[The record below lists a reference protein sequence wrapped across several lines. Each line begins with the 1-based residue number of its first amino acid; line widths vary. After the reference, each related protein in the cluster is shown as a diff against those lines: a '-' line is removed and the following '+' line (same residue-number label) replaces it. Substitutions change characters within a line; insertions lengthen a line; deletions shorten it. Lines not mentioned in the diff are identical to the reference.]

1 MRSYTIAFSI
11 TQMHFPLKFAITNV
25 ITMKLLIPIL
35 LMGCLLSASA
45 NAQQNVNHFIYFQSE
60 TKEPFY
66 VMLNGINYSSSING
80 YLILP
85 KLKSGEV
92 NFKIGFA
99 RDKYPEQS
107 FATIIANND
116 LGYALRLNAD
126 KQWELFNLEDF
137 SIVSAGLKS
146 EAIYST
152 NVTAQAPTVTKTVET
167 VTPGATTT
175 TSVNA
180 VAKPQATSTLGNDGS
195 FDFDGQPK
203 KLPNISVNNDGTIN
217 ILPKTDVAT
226 NGIKKL
232 SSIISET
239 GVTEVYIDKGDTVR
253 VFVPNATTSKADST
267 TAVKANLANKVDK
280 SVKNCTFATNEDF
293 LKTRAKMAAAEA
305 EYEMLNIGAQAFKDK
320 CFSVEQ
326 VKYLSY
332 LLIEEENKLTF
343 FLSAKKTVYDTYNF
357 PTLQKLLTKPET
369 IEQFRKALQ

>member
-1 MRSYTIAFSI
+1 MRSYTIAFYI
-11 TQMHFPLKFAITNV
+11 TQTHFPLKFAITNV

-35 LMGCLLSASA
+35 LMGCLFGANA

-60 TKEPFY
+60 AKEPFY
-66 VMLNGINYSSSING
+66 VMINGINYSSSING

-126 KQWELFNLEDF
+126 KQWELFNLQDF
-137 SIVSAGLKS
+137 SVVSAGAKS
-146 EAIYST
+146 EAYNNIAITQS
-152 NVTAQAPTVTKTVET
+152 PTVTKVIESAPVATTITVPVAEIAT
-167 VTPGATTT
+167 SQATTT
-175 TSVNA
+175 VKADTFLSQPIKVLPKVAVNTDG
-180 VAKPQATSTLGNDGS
+180 AKNL
-195 FDFDGQPK
+195 
-203 KLPNISVNNDGTIN
+203 
-217 ILPKTDVAT
+217 LPKTDPAT
-226 NGIKKL
+226 NGIKKI
-232 SSIISET
+232 SSIVSET
-239 GVTEVYIDKGDTVR
+239 GVLEVYIDKGDTVR
-253 VFVPNATTSKADST
+253 VFVPNATTAKADST
-267 TAVKANLANKVDK
+267 AAVKANVANKVDK

-343 FLSAKKTVYDTYNF
+343 FLSAQKTVYDTYNF
-357 PTLQKLLTKPET
+357 PTLQKLLTKTEI

>member
-1 MRSYTIAFSI
+1 
-11 TQMHFPLKFAITNV
+11 
-25 ITMKLLIPIL
+25 MKLLIPL
-35 LMGCLLSASA
+35 LLLSCLLSANA
-45 NAQQNVNHFIYFQSE
+45 IAQQNVNHFIYFQSE

-66 VMLNGINYSSSING
+66 VMLNGTNYSSSVNG

-116 LGYALRLNAD
+116 LGYSLRLNAS
-126 KQWELFNLEDF
+126 KQWELFNLQDF
-137 SIVSAGLKS
+137 SIVSAGVTP

-152 NVTAQAPTVTKTVET
+152 NVTAQIPTVTKPVEP
-167 VTPGATTT
+167 VIEVAKLKATTLKAD
-175 TSVNA
+175 S
-180 VAKPQATSTLGNDGS
+180 LIEGG
-195 FDFDGQPK
+195 GELK
-203 KLPNISVNNDGTIN
+203 KLPNTSVNTDGSVKV
-217 ILPKTDVAT
+217 LPKNALAI

-232 SSIISET
+232 SSVISET
-239 GVTEVYIDKGDTVR
+239 GVTEVYIDKGDTIH
-253 VFVPNATTSKADST
+253 VFIANETTAKADSAA
-267 TAVKANLANKVDK
+267 AVKANVVSKIDK
-280 SVKNCTFATNEDF
+280 SVKNCTFATNDDF
-293 LKTRAKMAAAEA
+293 LKTRSKMAAAEA
-305 EYEMLNIGAQAFKDK
+305 EYTMLNIAAQAFKEK

-343 FLSAKKTVYDTYNF
+343 FLSAQKTVYDTYNF
-357 PTLQKLLTKPET
+357 PTLQKLLTKPEI

>member
-1 MRSYTIAFSI
+1 
-11 TQMHFPLKFAITNV
+11 MHFPLKFAITNV

-35 LMGCLLSASA
+35 LMGCLFGANA

-137 SIVSAGLKS
+137 SIVSAGVKS

-180 VAKPQATSTLGNDGS
+180 VAKPQAAPTLGNNGS

-217 ILPKTDVAT
+217 ILPKTDPAT
-226 NGIKKL
+226 NGIKKI

-253 VFVPNATTSKADST
+253 VFVPNATTAKADST

-343 FLSAKKTVYDTYNF
+343 FLSAQKTVYDTYNF
-357 PTLQKLLTKPET
+357 PTLQKLLTKPEI

>member
-1 MRSYTIAFSI
+1 
-11 TQMHFPLKFAITNV
+11 
-25 ITMKLLIPIL
+25 
-35 LMGCLLSASA
+35 MGCLFGANA

-60 TKEPFY
+60 AKEPFY
-66 VMLNGINYSSSING
+66 VMINGINYSSSING

-126 KQWELFNLEDF
+126 KQWELFNLQDF
-137 SIVSAGLKS
+137 SVVSAGAKS
-146 EAIYST
+146 EAYNNIAITQS
-152 NVTAQAPTVTKTVET
+152 PTVTKVIESAPVATTITVPVAEIAT
-167 VTPGATTT
+167 SQATTT
-175 TSVNA
+175 VKADTFLSQPIKVLPKVAVNTDG
-180 VAKPQATSTLGNDGS
+180 AKNL
-195 FDFDGQPK
+195 
-203 KLPNISVNNDGTIN
+203 
-217 ILPKTDVAT
+217 LPKTDPAT
-226 NGIKKL
+226 NGIKKI
-232 SSIISET
+232 SSIVSET
-239 GVTEVYIDKGDTVR
+239 GVLEVYIDKGDTVR
-253 VFVPNATTSKADST
+253 VFVPNATTAKADST
-267 TAVKANLANKVDK
+267 AAVKANVANKVDK

-343 FLSAKKTVYDTYNF
+343 FLSAQKTVYDTYNF
-357 PTLQKLLTKPET
+357 PTLQKLLTKTEI